1 MHSDI
6 EEFIG
11 NEEPQERRSERL
23 GDSELEEFNGDSE
36 LEEFI
41 GDSDELEEFNGDS
54 ELEESIGDGEEEA
67 VKHRRL
73 ALLRDHKLIADA
85 TARLALR
92 LAQPQA

>member
-23 GDSELEEFNGDSE
+23 GDSELEEF
-36 LEEFI
+36 I
-41 GDSDELEEFNGDS
+41 GDSDEFEEFNGDS